1 MSLDS
6 LMEGLSS
13 LSDVGDCVA
22 RVEHLLK
29 ELKLLEEQAQ
39 VSLACPTGRLSSS
52 ADVLKW
58 VTFFIFFLFS
68 RRPWRRL
75 NSTPYMVSS

>member
-6 LMEGLSS
+6 LMEGLGS

-39 VSLACPTGRLSSS
+39 VSPAH
-52 ADVLKW
+52 
-58 VTFFIFFLFS
+58 F
-68 RRPWRRL
+68 
-75 NSTPYMVSS
+75 